1 MCRNPRARLLA
12 AALSLAT
19 VFARGENAPAIVKS
33 EFIYEHAP
41 FPSCHASTIAETP
54 AGLVCAWFGGSAEGK
69 PDVGIWLSR
78 REGEA
83 WSAPVEIANGMQSD
97 SPRQPA
103 WNPVLFQAKDG
114 PLVLFYKVGPT
125 PDHWWGMMM
134 TSADSGRTWSA
145 SRKLPD
151 GFLGPIKNKALI
163 GPDGAL
169 WCPSSS
175 EDAGWRSHLEFTSDL
190 GATWR
195 KTAPLNDAAFGTIQP
210 TILFWPHDRVQLLV
224 RTQNR
229 GVIGECWS
237 PDAGKTWEPMRA
249 TALPNP
255 NSGLD
260 AVMLRDGRALLIYNH
275 TPKGRT
281 PLNLAFSR
289 DGVNWQPALVLESEP
304 GEYSYPAIIQ
314 TADGLI
320 HATYTWHRERIR
332 HVVIDPAKLH
342 E

>member
-1 MCRNPRARLLA
+1 MSKKSFAGFFA
-12 AALSLAT
+12 AVLSLGA
-19 VFARGENAPAIVKS
+19 FCARGENASALLKS
-33 EFIYEHAP
+33 EFIYERAL
-41 FPSCHASTIAETP
+41 FASCHASTIAETP
-54 AGLVCAWFGGSAEGK
+54 AGLVAAWFGGSAEGK
-69 PDVGIWLSR
+69 ADVGIWLSR

-83 WSAPVEIANGMQSD
+83 WSAPNEVANGMGSD
-97 SPRQPA
+97 GTRRPA

-114 PLVLFYKVGPT
+114 PLVLFYKVGPG
-125 PDHWWGMMM
+125 PDRWWGMMM
-134 TSADSGRTWSA
+134 TSADSGKSWST
-145 SRKLPD
+145 SSELPR
-151 GFLGPIKNKALI
+151 GFFGPIKNKPVI

-195 KTAPLNDAAFGTIQP
+195 KTAPLNDADFGTIQP
-210 TILFWPHDRVQLLV
+210 TILCWPHDRVQLLV
-224 RTQNR
+224 RTRNR
-229 GVIGECWS
+229 GVIAECWS
-237 PDAGKTWEPMRA
+237 SDAGKTWEPMRP

-281 PLNLAFSR
+281 PLNLALSH
-289 DGVNWQPALVLESEP
+289 DGTSWRPALVLESEP

-314 TADGLI
+314 TADGLV

-332 HVVIDPAKLH
+332 HIVIDPAQLH
-342 E
+342 D